1 MAPEPADKK
10 LYASVKSRVIKSNTT
25 HSAYRSGTIVKQ
37 YKAAYIRKHGK
48 SKKPYKGEKGDTG
61 LERWFKEDWRNQRG
75 GVGYKKPGD
84 VYRPTIRIN
93 SKTPSTFSELSKSE
107 IRRAMAVKESTG
119 RVGSFS
125 INRRV

>member
-1 MAPEPADKK
+1 MAPEPSDKR
-10 LYASVKSRVIKSNTT
+10 LYALVKARVIKSNPT

-37 YKAAYIRKHGK
+37 YKAAYLRKHGK
-48 SKKPYKGEKGDTG
+48 GKQPYKGEKGDTG
-61 LERWFKEDWRNQRG
+61 LTRWFNEDWRNQRG
-75 GVGYKKPGD
+75 GVGYQKPGD

-107 IRRAMAVKESTG
+107 IRRAKAVKESTG

>member
-1 MAPEPADKK
+1 MAPEPSDKR
-10 LYASVKSRVIKSNTT
+10 LYALVKARVIKSNQT

-37 YKAAYIRKHGK
+37 YKAAYIRKHGN
-48 SKKPYKGEKGDTG
+48 SKQPYKGEKRNTG
-61 LERWFKEDWRNQRG
+61 LTRWFKEDWRNQSG
-75 GVGYKKPGD
+75 GVGYQKPGD

-107 IRRAMAVKESTG
+107 IRRAKAVKESTG